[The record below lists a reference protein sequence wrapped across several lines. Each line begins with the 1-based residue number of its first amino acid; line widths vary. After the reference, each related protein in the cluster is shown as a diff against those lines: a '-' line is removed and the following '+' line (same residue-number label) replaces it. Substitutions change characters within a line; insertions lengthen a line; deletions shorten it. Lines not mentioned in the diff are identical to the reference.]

1 MRRASPRIG
10 TLAARLALVAGPVA
24 GLTGCEKLL
33 EVQAPSRVLA
43 STLEK
48 PATAKLLVDGA
59 RAAFGCVYQAYI
71 TGTGLLT
78 DEMEDTQLA
87 AAAWPW
93 DRRDWNG
100 SLGQAYAESPC
111 DAGQIFGV
119 YRPLQV
125 ARYASDDAVKK
136 LTGFSDS
143 EVQNR
148 QALLAEANLLAG
160 YSRTL
165 LAEGFCSAA
174 IDGGPEL
181 QPSAIFTQAEASF
194 TAAITAATTAGNAAI
209 RGAALLGRARARLG
223 LARLPGQAVNS
234 AKYGEARADAQ
245 QITDP
250 AFVYNI
256 PYSSA
261 SSYARNNIAQ
271 RNRLNLLY
279 GVAEPFR
286 SMGDPRVRVTAGAR
300 GADAVSTVYYADKYP
315 AITTPIPLT
324 RYAVGQLIIAEAE
337 WAAGNL
343 NGALAVLNAL
353 RGRPGVGL
361 PPYSGPVDAN
371 SVRDFLIAERS
382 KELFLEGYR
391 FWDINRFNLP
401 LFPPTGTPYPIKGGT
416 YADLRCMPLPDIER
430 INNPNI

>member
-1 MRRASPRIG
+1 MRRASHGIG
-10 TLAARLALVAGPVA
+10 TLAARLALVAVPVV
-24 GLTGCEKLL
+24 GLSGCEKLL

-71 TGTGLLT
+71 TGTALLT

-100 SLGQAYAESPC
+100 SLGEAYAESPC

-119 YRPLQV
+119 YRPLQT

-136 LTGFSDS
+136 VASFSDAD
-143 EVQNR
+143 VPNR

-160 YSRTL
+160 FSRVL

-181 QPSAIFTQAEASF
+181 QPSAIFTQAEANF
-194 TAAITAATTAGNAAI
+194 GAAITAANTAGNAAI
-209 RGAALLGRARARLG
+209 RDAALLGRARARLG
-223 LARLPGQAVNS
+223 LARLPGQAVNT
-234 AKYGEARADAQ
+234 AKYNEARADAQ
-245 QITDP
+245 QVTNA
-250 AFVYNI
+250 AFVYNM
-256 PYSSA
+256 PYNGA
-261 SSYARNNIAQ
+261 SSYSRNNITQ

-279 GVAEPFR
+279 GVAQPYR
-286 SMGDPRVRVTAGAR
+286 TMGDPRVVVTAGAR
-300 GADAVSTVYYADKYP
+300 GADAQSTVFYADKYP
-315 AITTPIPLT
+315 TIASPIPLT

-343 NGALAVLNAL
+343 NGAITILNTL
-353 RGRPGVGL
+353 RGRAGIGL
-361 PPYSGPVDAN
+361 PPYNGPVDAN

-382 KELFLEGYR
+382 KELFLEGYH

-401 LFPPTGTPYPIKGGT
+401 LFPPVGAPYPIKGGT
-416 YADLRCMPLPDIER
+416 YANLRCMPLPDIER

>member
-1 MRRASPRIG
+1 MRRASHGIG
-10 TLAARLALVAGPVA
+10 TLVARLALVAVPAV

-100 SLGQAYAESPC
+100 ALGEAYAESPC

-119 YRPLQV
+119 YRPLQT

-136 LTGFSDS
+136 VASFSDAD
-143 EVQNR
+143 VPNR
-148 QALLAEANLLAG
+148 QGLLAEANLLAG
-160 YSRTL
+160 FSRVL

-181 QPSAIFTQAEASF
+181 QPSAIFAQAEASF
-194 TAAITAATTAGNAAI
+194 GAAITAANTAGNAAI
-209 RGAALLGRARARLG
+209 RDAALLGRARARLG
-223 LARLPGQAVNS
+223 LARLPGQAVNT
-234 AKYGEARADAQ
+234 AKYNEAKADAQ
-245 QITDP
+245 QVTNA
-250 AFVYNI
+250 AFVYNM
-256 PYSSA
+256 PYNAA

-279 GVAEPFR
+279 GVAQPYR
-286 SMGDPRVRVTAGAR
+286 SMGDPRVLVTVGAR
-300 GADAVSTVYYADKYP
+300 GADAQSTVHYADKYP
-315 AITTPIPLT
+315 TISSPIPLT

-337 WAAGNL
+337 WATGNL
-343 NGALAVLNAL
+343 TGAIAILNTL
-353 RGRPGVGL
+353 RGRAGIGL
-361 PPYSGPVDAN
+361 PPYNGPVDAN
-371 SVRDFLIAERS
+371 NVRDFLIAERS

-401 LFPPTGTPYPIKGGT
+401 LFPPVGAPYPIKGGT
-416 YADLRCMPLPDIER
+416 YADLRCLRLPDIER